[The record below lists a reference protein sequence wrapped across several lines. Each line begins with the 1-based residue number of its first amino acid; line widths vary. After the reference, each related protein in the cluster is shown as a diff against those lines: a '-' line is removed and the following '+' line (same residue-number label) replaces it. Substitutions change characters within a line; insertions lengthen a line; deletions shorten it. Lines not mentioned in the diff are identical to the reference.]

1 MAEYAPS
8 PDAVA
13 AEYFTTN
20 VSIKLGSEHCE
31 AEVTV
36 PRSSVAAGAILPI
49 LQTFSGVLEA
59 QARRRSSETANRSRA
74 ARAVAPVAASW
85 CRSPRSRHVAWPR
98 WPMSYPSRG
107 HPSCIHRFSAV
118 IERLR
123 EAGLLEVVPIWN
135 VCPKTT
141 SRPWPW
147 RTSGWESPARFSSP
161 NHVQSMLIDPSSA
174 GSTWSPRR
182 PRTAQQ
188 PTDEDIERVCA
199 ADASYPDPAHAR

>member
-59 QARRRSSETANRSRA
+59 QARKKVERDGKQISCRQGCGACCRQLVPITEIEARRLAQ
-74 ARAVAPVAASW
+74 VADELPEPRLRRVPLG
-85 CRSPRSRHVAWPR
+85 SPR
-98 WPMSYPSRG
+98 
-107 HPSCIHRFSAV
+107 
-118 IERLR
+118 
-123 EAGLLEVVPIWN
+123 
-135 VCPKTT
+135 
-141 SRPWPW
+141 
-147 RTSGWESPARFSSP
+147 
-161 NHVQSMLIDPSSA
+161 
-174 GSTWSPRR
+174 
-182 PRTAQQ
+182 
-188 PTDEDIERVCA
+188 
-199 ADASYPDPAHAR
+199 